1 MDKSFSAVAGD
12 VADIKHD
19 MATKEQV
26 ITLHT
31 QVNSIEGQLRG
42 MNYIKLESRLADLEK
57 KISDALARSP
67 CHSLISSS
75 CASRDSSAFAATS

>member
-1 MDKSFSAVAGD
+1 MPKKTSLGSIAFQIEKFAARMDKCFSAISGD

-42 MNYIKLESRLADLEK
+42 MNYIKLESRLADLEE
-57 KISDALARSP
+57 KIFGRTRA
-67 CHSLISSS
+67 
-75 CASRDSSAFAATS
+75 

>member
-1 MDKSFSAVAGD
+1 MPKTTSLGSIAVQIEKLAARMDKSFSAVAGD

-26 ITLHT
+26 IALHT

-42 MNYIKLESRLADLEK
+42 MNHIKLEGRVADLEEK
-57 KISDALARSP
+57 VFGRTRA
-67 CHSLISSS
+67 
-75 CASRDSSAFAATS
+75 

>member
-1 MDKSFSAVAGD
+1 MDKSFSAIAGD

-42 MNYIKLESRLADLEK
+42 MNYIKLESRLADLEE
-57 KISDALARSP
+57 KIFGRTRA
-67 CHSLISSS
+67 
-75 CASRDSSAFAATS
+75 